1 MLTISL
7 SSSVLILK
15 EQTAQ
20 LTSFAM
26 TTKIV
31 AFLLSFVLQ
40 SNGDPA
46 AFWNPSPSRHST
58 DPLIQTRGA

>member
-40 SNGDPA
+40 SNGDLSA
-46 AFWNPSPSRHST
+46 SWNPSPSRHST
-58 DPLIQTRGA
+58 DPLIQT

>member
-7 SSSVLILK
+7 SSSVLI

-40 SNGDPA
+40 SNGDPSA
-46 AFWNPSPSRHST
+46 SWNPSPSRHST
-58 DPLIQTRGA
+58 DPLIQTWGA